1 MIMGHCSICNVI
13 DDCII
18 CGPKDNPN
26 QCWLACNVCY
36 LQMRDEDEQMW
47 EEEE

>member
-18 CGPKDNPN
+18 CGPKDNPSM
-26 QCWLACNVCY
+26 CWLACNVCY